1 MELSQHV
8 AANLE
13 IPESSAERGIGAVL
27 NALQLS
33 LPKETFERIKDALP
47 DAERYM
53 GRALMSAGRTAE
65 LMAPVGP
72 AGLVDSLGAA
82 GIKRED
88 MPRLGRIVLEH
99 VRGAVGD
106 ETVNRFLTSAPA
118 LHD

>member
-1 MELSQHV
+1 MELAQHV

-33 LPKETFERIKDALP
+33 LPKETFELVKTALP

-65 LMAPVGP
+65 IVAPIGP
-72 AGLVDSLGAA
+72 GGLIAALATA

-99 VRGAVGD
+99 VRASVGD
-106 ETVNRFLTSAPA
+106 EAVTQFLTSAPA
-118 LHD
+118 LRD